1 MKYTIF
7 KYLEQRL
14 DDRYNMSQMK
24 SDILVVG
31 RKSLLPFQKGI
42 LISNGSLL
50 GLYNHIS
57 ERFSMT
63 YVLSYRL
70 NQDVLENFFSQIR
83 AIGRT
88 YDHPTPLEFKYRMKS
103 QIISRNSQILSSGT
117 NVELDRTENLD
128 ILTDVDVET
137 EVEKTISVDV
147 FSQFA
152 EDETEIVI
160 VDDDIDFQES
170 LASGSNSS
178 SSYTNNNNNSSTLKD
193 FITDSGLEY
202 VAGYLAYK
210 GQRMGILNLGV
221 LSSDNDSRLS
231 DTTNT
236 WVDYVSNG
244 GLMKPLPLFFDEV
257 RKMDK
262 VFNEYHGE
270 TDLKRNRN
278 VNKGLFELMKTQI
291 HLDPRIIGLFIRT
304 RTFIRIRRLNTDI
317 RNKSVQLK
325 SKKSLHKTII

>member
-1 MKYTIF
+1 
-7 KYLEQRL
+7 
-14 DDRYNMSQMK
+14 
-24 SDILVVG
+24 
-31 RKSLLPFQKGI
+31 
-42 LISNGSLL
+42 
-50 GLYNHIS
+50 
-57 ERFSMT
+57 
-63 YVLSYRL
+63 
-70 NQDVLENFFSQIR
+70 
-83 AIGRT
+83 
-88 YDHPTPLEFKYRMKS
+88 MKS

-236 WVDYVSNG
+236 WVDYVSNETIA
-244 GLMKPLPLFFDEV
+244 L
-257 RKMDK
+257 
-262 VFNEYHGE
+262 VF
-270 TDLKRNRN
+270 
-278 VNKGLFELMKTQI
+278 
-291 HLDPRIIGLFIRT
+291 
-304 RTFIRIRRLNTDI
+304 
-317 RNKSVQLK
+317 
-325 SKKSLHKTII
+325 

>member
-1 MKYTIF
+1 
-7 KYLEQRL
+7 
-14 DDRYNMSQMK
+14 
-24 SDILVVG
+24 
-31 RKSLLPFQKGI
+31 
-42 LISNGSLL
+42 
-50 GLYNHIS
+50 
-57 ERFSMT
+57 
-63 YVLSYRL
+63 
-70 NQDVLENFFSQIR
+70 
-83 AIGRT
+83 
-88 YDHPTPLEFKYRMKS
+88 MKS

-325 SKKSLHKTII
+325 SKKSLHTTII

>member
-63 YVLSYRL
+63 HVLSYRL
-70 NQDVLENFFSQIR
+70 NQDVLEKIFSQIR